1 MTLEELRQWHISKA
15 KRHAVLAANV
25 KAATAGEA
33 HRKRNELQR
42 QAEFHS
48 DAVYAI
54 DAALTPRVRAVEV
67 PNCDGCGKAMPGYE
81 MPGPAGELYC
91 AACRGADGV
100 PLPDGGPLWRF
111 PR

>member
-54 DAALTPRVRAVEV
+54 DAARTRGVTRLFGETVCPKGT
-67 PNCDGCGKAMPGYE
+67 DGRTEP
-81 MPGPAGELYC
+81 
-91 AACRGADGV
+91 
-100 PLPDGGPLWRF
+100 
-111 PR
+111 